1 MILLRIA
8 NFLRLRRYGA
18 DFQLLN
24 ELLAPQKDDV
34 ILDVGAGTGAI
45 TNVIANFCDEV
56 FACEPNENRLEFMK
70 KKYPQIK
77 ALSAR
82 ADQIPFPESYFTK
95 IYAVASFHHFPDQ
108 DLALEEFSRILKPSG
123 SLLIH
128 DIEPKSAT
136 SRFER
141 RASGV
146 HFSSSGEL
154 IQKLEAHGFHQ
165 VRKMDAKRGFM
176 ILAKKAEEA

>member
-1 MILLRIA
+1 
-8 NFLRLRRYGA
+8 
-18 DFQLLN
+18 
-24 ELLAPQKDDV
+24 
-34 ILDVGAGTGAI
+34 
-45 TNVIANFCDEV
+45 
-56 FACEPNENRLEFMK
+56 
-70 KKYPQIK
+70 
-77 ALSAR
+77 
-82 ADQIPFPESYFTK
+82 
-95 IYAVASFHHFPDQ
+95 
-108 DLALEEFSRILKPSG
+108 KPSG

-128 DIEPKSAT
+128 DIEPKSVT